1 MIHNQMSH
9 NQAKKWVPCFIYR
22 AAIDFKKSKKYFK
35 GHFDLFED
43 EKDGRKHFFNFLEL
57 FNK

>member
-9 NQAKKWVPCFIYR
+9 NQAKNGYLVLYIGQQS
-22 AAIDFKKSKKYFK
+22 ILKSPKKYFK

-43 EKDGRKHFFNFLEL
+43 EKDGRKHFFNFLEF